1 MTKLLLTLLISASMF
16 AAGCA
21 TPAYTAGLPTTR
33 LPDEK
38 NTGENMNNIVRI
50 WVLENRMMIDDIN
63 AFLLTDQPSQ
73 LSRWHIR

>member
-1 MTKLLLTLLISASMF
+1 MKHLLLTLLASASMF

-21 TPAYTAGLPTTR
+21 TPAYTAGLPNTR
-33 LPDEK
+33 IPEEE
-38 NTGENMNNIVRI
+38 NTGENMSNIVRI

-63 AFLLTDQPSQ
+63 AFLLVDQPSQ